1 MLSLARLDNV
11 YHAAHCY
18 YLDGFDLDTV
28 FSSEGQSGSSEQ
40 SKAQFRHRT
49 GRRTSGSDVERPLGE
64 LTMVVWL
71 AHHQTVV
78 ADSQERLLISG

>member
-1 MLSLARLDNV
+1 MFTMLRIAITSM
-11 YHAAHCY
+11 
-18 YLDGFDLDTV
+18 DLTLIL
-28 FSSEGQSGSSEQ
+28 SSRPKDSQESSEQ
-40 SKAQFRHRT
+40 SKAQLRHRT